1 MNIIV
6 AEDDKVL
13 SLMYCG
19 ILREG
24 GHLVVPAYDSIQTLM
39 FTMKQQPDLVL
50 LDINMPG
57 GTGVDVLRRLK
68 SSTKTSHVPVIVI
81 TGSRDAQLPAQ
92 VLELGARRFL
102 SKPVEP
108 DTLLAAV
115 REASL

>member
-19 ILREG
+19 ILKEG
-24 GHLVVPAYDSIQTLM
+24 GHVALPAYDSMQTMM

-57 GTGVDVLRRLK
+57 GTGLDVLRKLK
-68 SSTKTSHVPVIVI
+68 MSSKTKQVPIVVI
-81 TGSRDAQLPAQ
+81 TGSTDELLPAQ
-92 VLELGARRFL
+92 ALELGAVRFL
-102 SKPVEP
+102 SKPVDPEA
-108 DTLLAAV
+108 LLAAV
-115 REASL
+115 REAVL